1 MSPFR
6 SIHNLP
12 IVYLRWFVLSNS
24 RTSSHR
30 RQSQGMAQIVVM
42 LLMLTILTTSLAI
55 ASRVTAGLYSQT
67 LQARLRLAKDV
78 AEYGITITVHE
89 LNKPGNR
96 LFLGRDY
103 RNNGWINAYN
113 SACPVVNGNRICSP
127 MYRTSTIPNW
137 DQNRNLSNY
146 PCYIYAKETP
156 KYRIYR
162 PTSQAASLP
171 NVEQNPKTYSQIYTD
186 NNQSYRIIGMKLYDK
201 DHRQIYLASSNSISY
216 LVLVV
221 EGIYNG
227 TVGGAGTYDTQTYVV
242 DSSRVNSAQDV
253 KYTIQQEYEV
263 IPRCCHASFGTVGGV
278 SYGYDAS
285 VPTSCPNNTEVVW
298 ALRSNTR
305 TANYEG
311 RP

>member
-1 MSPFR
+1 
-6 SIHNLP
+6 
-12 IVYLRWFVLSNS
+12 
-24 RTSSHR
+24 
-30 RQSQGMAQIVVM
+30 MAQIVVM

-103 RNNGWINAYN
+103 RNSGWINAYN
-113 SACPVVNGNRICSP
+113 SACPDINSYRCFP
-127 MYRTSTIPNW
+127 MYMTSTIPYRVYDPGW
-137 DQNRNLSNY
+137 GQDRNLRNY

-162 PTSQAASLP
+162 PTSQAAAIP

-201 DHRQIYLASSNSISY
+201 DHRQIYSASSNGISY

-221 EGIYNG
+221 EGIYNS
-227 TVGGAGTYDTQTYVV
+227 TVGGTGTYNADTYVV
-242 DSSRVNSAQDV
+242 DSSRVTSSQDV

-263 IPRCCHASFGTVGGV
+263 IPRCCNGSFGTVGGV
-278 SYGYDAS
+278 SYGNDAA

-298 ALRSNTR
+298 ALRSSTR

-311 RP
+311 RT